1 MFYFS
6 IKDIAFA
13 LLVIATTASATE
25 PDWRTSW
32 DGTLFGYA
40 NGMNLRNNSIL
51 NPGNQVARLADRSDV
66 AELRLN
72 LKAENETVRFTAR
85 PISLVREMRNDFGT
99 RQQNENYMSQWQVRI
114 RAAEGWNIAAGREV
128 LNWGAAQFRSPAS
141 PFYFDN
147 GRSDPMRVLT
157 GMDTLKVTWTPDMQ
171 NSVNLA
177 RIVRSGYRTAQT
189 DQWRDSWLAKFDHRG
204 ETWSAGVVAV
214 KAPHLPTFYGAHVQQ
229 TVNDA
234 LILYGELG
242 SSAQISALQSSTDI
256 AQPFTVQTPAP
267 RHNTALIG
275 AAYTFENGNALNVEY
290 LHDGNGYNATEQRAY
305 FQRATTQPALALGL
319 APRLLGRDYLH
330 LVWLSNQMDN
340 NGFWRLMFTHSLT
353 DSSNTLA
360 GYGEKTLTTRL
371 SAIALGVWNIGN
383 ARQELSSLFTGSITL
398 GLKVA
403 LP

>member
-1 MFYFS
+1 MFCFS
-6 IKDIAFA
+6 IKNISFA
-13 LLVIATTASATE
+13 LLVITTTASATE

-32 DGTLFGYA
+32 DGTLYGYA
-40 NGMNLRNNSIL
+40 NRMNLRNNSIL
-51 NPGNQVARLADRSDV
+51 NPGNQVARLAERSDV

-72 LKAENETVRFTAR
+72 LKAENETVRFIAR

-99 RQQNENYMSQWQVRI
+99 QQQNESYMSQWQVRV
-114 RAAEGWNIAAGREV
+114 RAAESWNIAAGREV

-147 GRSDPMRVLT
+147 GRSDPMRALI
-157 GMDTLKVTWTPDMQ
+157 GMDTLKITWTPDMQ

-177 RIVRSGYRTAQT
+177 RIVRSGYRTIRT

-204 ETWSAGVVAV
+204 EAWSAGVVAV
-214 KAPHLPTFYGAHVQQ
+214 KTPHLPTFYGAHVQQ

-234 LILYGELG
+234 LMLYGELG
-242 SSAQISALQSSTDI
+242 SSAQISALQSSADI

-267 RHNTALIG
+267 RHTTALIG
-275 AAYTFENGNALNVEY
+275 TTYTFENGNALNIEY
-290 LHDGNGYNATEQRAY
+290 LHDDNGYNAAEQRAY
-305 FQRATTQPALALGL
+305 FQRATAQPAMALGL

-330 LVWLSNQMDN
+330 LVCLSNQMDN

-353 DSSNTLA
+353 DSSNQFA

-383 ARQELSSLFTGSITL
+383 ARQELSSLFAGSITL